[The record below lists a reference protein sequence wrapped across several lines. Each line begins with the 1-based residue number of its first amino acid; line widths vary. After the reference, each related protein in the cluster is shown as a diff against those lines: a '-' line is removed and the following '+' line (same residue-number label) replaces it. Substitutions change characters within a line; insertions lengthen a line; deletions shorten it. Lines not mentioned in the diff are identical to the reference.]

1 MRLKLHTPP
10 LPPGVRRGEESW
22 VCERSSWRHK
32 HTDCTFL
39 WVKLHLSVT
48 SVAPPRERPF
58 LQRSRLQKTFSF
70 KSIHNRLS
78 NLSWVQL
85 ISNFSSRGPSGG
97 MSLNVLPVVS
107 AAGYS
112 WWHTRHR
119 QLWVHLGGRRGLRSG
134 TSSELRPRPEQVRLQ
149 HPFSAGHRSVGSCLS
164 LHVCNQYWFGLL
176 HMWNYCKKKCN
187 QNECAWAERLG
198 AGVFLKFWMNLFHW
212 SQSHRYPTSLSSTSA
227 STLAP
232 KRPSKFFSLYT
243 LFLSSDPDLL
253 VSAGQVKIKKM
264 NVTRKKPHVNNKSVL
279 SAPACALTASAWT
292 TSRFFLIAVK
302 RRNNVCFLY
311 AVISKAVLLNLI
323 F

>member
-1 MRLKLHTPP
+1 MRLTLHTPP

-22 VCERSSWRHK
+22 VWERSSWRHK
-32 HTDCTFL
+32 HTDSTFL

-58 LQRSRLQKTFSF
+58 LQRSRLQRTFSF

-112 WWHTRHR
+112 WWHTSHR

-149 HPFSAGHRSVGSCLS
+149 HPSVLVIAVLAHVWAYMYVINTDLGSCTCGTTAKRNVIRINVPGLS
-164 LHVCNQYWFGLL
+164 VSVRESFWNFGWICFIEVSHIDIQPVLAPPLHPHSPQRGRQSFSLFILCFCHPIQICWFQQDKWRLKRWMWPEKNLTWTTNQYWAL
-176 HMWNYCKKKCN
+176 
-187 QNECAWAERLG
+187 
-198 AGVFLKFWMNLFHW
+198 
-212 SQSHRYPTSLSSTSA
+212 
-227 STLAP
+227 
-232 KRPSKFFSLYT
+232 
-243 LFLSSDPDLL
+243 LL
-253 VSAGQVKIKKM
+253 V
-264 NVTRKKPHVNNKSVL
+264 L
-279 SAPACALTASAWT
+279 
-292 TSRFFLIAVK
+292 
-302 RRNNVCFLY
+302 
-311 AVISKAVLLNLI
+311 
-323 F
+323 